1 MTFASAGLPVSAEP
15 FKKPTPHDD
24 DDAIDLGGYVR
35 MLWGY
40 RVVIVAAA
48 LTCGAALAAVA
59 LSGPRKYEAVTTVVL
74 SQSKI
79 GERMEPAA
87 ASMATFQPLLQSH
100 TIAASVIQELGLN
113 KPPRNISVTRF
124 VDSVVTVEPVR
135 NATVFVVR
143 AELDDPEL
151 AARAANRVA
160 EKAIEMSRKVSQ
172 QEALRSRDDLQ
183 QQRDEARARMEQTS
197 TTLRAFKETS
207 QIELLRKDV
216 DAMLGQRGELLSL
229 LIQIESEKAKVARGE
244 QQLAGRQRI
253 GTIRKSIESDPALME
268 SARRGSDPNASV
280 LSLETRNEFVDPV
293 YEDLD
298 GEVAKSRTTLAAL
311 ERKKAQVVDVR
322 KLDAAK
328 LAGLTRLYELES
340 ELLRLQIEHDLA
352 TDVYKKVATAYETAR
367 VQVASRSAQ
376 LEILDLAVAPDT
388 PASRHVARNTLIGL
402 VAGFVLAVFG
412 SVIHSSTRRQ

>member
-1 MTFASAGLPVSAEP
+1 M
-15 FKKPTPHDD
+15 
-24 DDAIDLGGYVR
+24 
-35 MLWGY
+35 
-40 RVVIVAAA
+40 
-48 LTCGAALAAVA
+48 
-59 LSGPRKYEAVTTVVL
+59 L

-79 GERMEPAA
+79 GERLEPAA
-87 ASMATFQPLLQSH
+87 ASMATFQPLLQSYS
-100 TIAASVIQELGLN
+100 TAASVIEELGLN
-113 KPPRNISVTRF
+113 KPPRNVAISRF
-124 VDSVVTVEPVR
+124 FDDVVTVEPVR
-135 NATVFVVR
+135 NATVFVVK
-143 AELDDPEL
+143 ATLDDPAL

-160 EKAIEMSRKVSQ
+160 EKAIEMSRRVSQ
-172 QEALRSRDDLQ
+172 QEALRSRDDLG
-183 QQRDEARARMEQTS
+183 QQRDEARARMEQTGEA
-197 TTLRAFKETS
+197 LRKFREAS

-216 DAMLGQRGELLSL
+216 DAALGQRGELLGL

-268 SARRGSDPNASV
+268 SARRATEPNASV

-322 KLDAAK
+322 KLDAAQV
-328 LAGLTRLYELES
+328 GQLTRLYQIES
-340 ELLRLQIEHDLA
+340 ELVRYEVERDLA

-376 LEILDLAVAPDT
+376 LEILDPAVAPDR
-388 PASRHVARNTLIGL
+388 PVSRHLVRNTLIGL
-402 VAGFVLAVFG
+402 IAGFVLAAFG
-412 SVIHSSTRRQ
+412 AVVHSSTRRR